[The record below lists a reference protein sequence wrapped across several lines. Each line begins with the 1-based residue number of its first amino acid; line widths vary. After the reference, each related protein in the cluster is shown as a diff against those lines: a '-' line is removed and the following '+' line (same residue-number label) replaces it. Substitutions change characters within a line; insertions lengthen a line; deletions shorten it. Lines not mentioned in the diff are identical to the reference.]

1 MAFGS
6 TLICV
11 GFINFTNALFCL
23 NTWHFIY
30 YPSLV
35 FLIVNALKNVFVYFV
50 WSPLQFCTVMEY
62 MTTIIKRNKCKN
74 WKYILTFFYSRNC
87 PGFNFR
93 CVQIK
98 TTRFLLRLYFQF
110 FLFIYSNWSS
120 MECVTSGKEK
130 KNDDVCFFYF
140 FNKEIANVCPSF
152 HPYCMTDWFYIR
164 WEKKRKKTPPRR
176 SKNGNIA
183 CESNVLLLLLRR
195 SCMYGQENGRDAY
208 FPANLLPTQRSQRC
222 QIILK
227 DSFIF
232 TPNKIN
238 NIRKSNRTTQSKGGC
253 RVSSWPLF
261 LKMYSPHKSQL
272 VALLEGSFHKCNK
285 MQ

>member
-1 MAFGS
+1 
-6 TLICV
+6 
-11 GFINFTNALFCL
+11 
-23 NTWHFIY
+23 
-30 YPSLV
+30 
-35 FLIVNALKNVFVYFV
+35 
-50 WSPLQFCTVMEY
+50 
-62 MTTIIKRNKCKN
+62 
-74 WKYILTFFYSRNC
+74 
-87 PGFNFR
+87 
-93 CVQIK
+93 
-98 TTRFLLRLYFQF
+98 
-110 FLFIYSNWSS
+110 
-120 MECVTSGKEK
+120 MECVTSRKEIK
-130 KNDDVCFFYF
+130 IKNDDVCFFF
-140 FNKEIANVCPSF
+140 IISSIKKLLTCVLLSTLIAWLIDF
-152 HPYCMTDWFYIR
+152 TFA
-164 WEKKRKKTPPRR
+164 EKKKKENPPRR

-183 CESNVLLLLLRR
+183 CESNVLLLLLLLR
-195 SCMYGQENGRDAY
+195 SCMCGQENGRDAY
-208 FPANLLPTQRSQRC
+208 FPANPLPTQRSQRC

>member
-1 MAFGS
+1 MCDIKKG
-6 TLICV
+6 
-11 GFINFTNALFCL
+11 NKKNKKWWCL
-23 NTWHFIY
+23 
-30 YPSLV
+30 
-35 FLIVNALKNVFVYFV
+35 
-50 WSPLQFCTVMEY
+50 
-62 MTTIIKRNKCKN
+62 
-74 WKYILTFFYSRNC
+74 
-87 PGFNFR
+87 
-93 CVQIK
+93 
-98 TTRFLLRLYFQF
+98 
-110 FLFIYSNWSS
+110 FLFY
-120 MECVTSGKEK
+120 
-130 KNDDVCFFYF
+130 YF

-164 WEKKRKKTPPRR
+164 WEKKKEKTPPRR

-183 CESNVLLLLLRR
+183 CERNVLLLLLLLR
-195 SCMYGQENGRDAY
+195 SCMCGQENGRDAY
-208 FPANLLPTQRSQRC
+208 FPAIPLPTQRSQRC

>member
-1 MAFGS
+1 MS
-6 TLICV
+6 
-11 GFINFTNALFCL
+11 
-23 NTWHFIY
+23 
-30 YPSLV
+30 V
-35 FLIVNALKNVFVYFV
+35 F
-50 WSPLQFCTVMEY
+50 
-62 MTTIIKRNKCKN
+62 
-74 WKYILTFFYSRNC
+74 FFF
-87 PGFNFR
+87 FN
-93 CVQIK
+93 
-98 TTRFLLRLYFQF
+98 
-110 FLFIYSNWSS
+110 
-120 MECVTSGKEK
+120 
-130 KNDDVCFFYF
+130 F
-140 FNKEIANVCPSF
+140 FNKETANVCPSF
-152 HPYCMTDWFYIR
+152 HPYCMTDWLYIR
-164 WEKKRKKTPPRR
+164 WGGRKKKKKKKTPPRR

-183 CESNVLLLLLRR
+183 CESNELLLLLLLLLLRR

-253 RVSSWPLF
+253 RVF